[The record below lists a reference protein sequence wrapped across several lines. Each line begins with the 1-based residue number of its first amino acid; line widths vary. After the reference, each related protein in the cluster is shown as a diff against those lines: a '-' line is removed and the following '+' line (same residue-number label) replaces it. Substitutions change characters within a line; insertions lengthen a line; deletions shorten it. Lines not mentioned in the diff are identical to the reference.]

1 MTPAD
6 TRLAAIFHHGTADA
20 SKALSKWLSRPATL
34 SVERLE
40 TLPIAEAAAVM
51 GSAATLI
58 CSCAMRIDGA
68 IGGLLL
74 LAADDDAGLSLA
86 DTLLERP
93 SGTSTSWGDL
103 ERSAVVETANIV
115 GCAYLNA
122 ICAALGPAGTAGI
135 LPSPPV
141 FLRDFPA
148 AVMEAVLM
156 EQPDL
161 SDIVLLARTVFR
173 IAGTPIG
180 CELVFLP
187 DAAGIAAL
195 LPPADD
201 SGACP

>member
-1 MTPAD
+1 MTPD
-6 TRLAAIFHHGTADA
+6 DGRLAAMFHRGADDA
-20 SKALSKWLSRPATL
+20 SHALAKWLGRPATL

-51 GSAATLI
+51 GSGDALI
-58 CSCAMRIDGA
+58 CGCAMRIDGA

-93 SGTSTSWGDL
+93 VGTSTSWGDL
-103 ERSAVVETANIV
+103 EQSAVIETANIV

-122 ICAALGPAGTAGI
+122 ICSALGPAGAAGI

-156 EQPDL
+156 EQPVL
-161 SDIVLLARTVFR
+161 SEIVLLARTEFR
-173 IAGTPIG
+173 IDGTPVG
-180 CELVFLP
+180 CGLVFLP
-187 DAAGIAAL
+187 DAAALAAL
-195 LPPADD
+195 MPSAVDP
-201 SGACP
+201 GAGT